1 MKRKIFLSL
10 FVLLTLCIITGCG
23 KNKEENG
30 NYKINGSSSIYG
42 AYELYEVKGDNVT
55 YSRKEWI
62 DMTTEDRILIMNK
75 DKTASIINTYKDST
89 TGKTVRD
96 EEKYTFD
103 DNDFYGVEST
113 DTKQGVKYYSYKYK
127 DGIIELTVI
136 DDSHGSIWVFK
147 QK

>member
-1 MKRKIFLSL
+1 MKKKLFLSIL
-10 FVLLTLCIITGCG
+10 ILLIVVTITGCG
-23 KNKEENG
+23 NKEENG
-30 NYKINGSSSIYG
+30 NYKINGSNSIYG
-42 AYELYEVKGDNVT
+42 TYELSEVRADNVK

-75 DKTASIINTYKDST
+75 NKTASIINTYKNST

-103 DNDFYGVEST
+103 DDSFYGVDST
-113 DTKQGVKYYSYKYK
+113 DTKQGVKYFNYKYN
-127 DGIIELTVI
+127 DGIIKLVVI
-136 DDSHGSIWVFK
+136 NDDHNSVWVYK

>member
-1 MKRKIFLSL
+1 MKKK
-10 FVLLTLCIITGCG
+10 VLLSILVIAVLFIITGCG
-23 KNKEENG
+23 NKEENG

-42 AYELYEVKGDNVT
+42 AYELYEVRGDNAK

-75 DKTASIINTYKDST
+75 NKTASIINTYKNST
-89 TGKTVRD
+89 TGETVRD

-103 DNDFYGVEST
+103 DNNFYGVEST
-113 DTKQGVKYYSYKYK
+113 DTKQGVKYFSYKYK
-127 DGIIELTVI
+127 DGIIELSVI
-136 DDSHGSIWVFK
+136 DDSHGSVWVFK